1 MENETTFNNFL
12 CEGNFTHA
20 SLFTGIGG
28 FDLAAQWIG
37 WENVFQVEIDNYCR
51 RLLKQNF
58 PKTKQYGDIKEFDGT
73 QYKSKIAVLS
83 GGFPCQPFSVSGQRK
98 ADEDERFLWC
108 EMLRTIR
115 QIEPAFVVAEN
126 VTGLLTI
133 KKGILFEQVCAD
145 LEDSGYEVQPFV
157 IPACAK
163 DAPHKRERL
172 WFVAYSD
179 SFRCNYEQKKIRQS
193 LCDGKQNNT
202 IKEQGGGEQQRRA
215 IKSSSIHPDTQSR
228 RLEKRKAEAAIQ
240 YDAECGSMQGGELG
254 QQNAWHIEPSVGRVA
269 HGIPNRVDRIKG
281 LGNAI
286 VPQVAYEIFSSLDF
300 ILRDGM

>member
-1 MENETTFNNFL
+1 M
-12 CEGNFTHA
+12 THG
-20 SLFTGIGG
+20 SLFSGIGG
-28 FDLAAQWIG
+28 FDLAAQWLG
-37 WENVFQVEIDNYCR
+37 WKNLFQVEIDEYCNK
-51 RLLKQNF
+51 LLKQNF
-58 PKTKQYGDIKEFDGT
+58 PNTKQYGDIKEFDGT
-73 QYKSKIAVLS
+73 EWKRKVGVLS

-98 ADEDERFLWC
+98 ADEDERFLWS
-108 EMLRTIR
+108 EMLRAVR
-115 QIEPAFVVAEN
+115 QIEPPFVVAEN

-145 LEDSGYEVQPFV
+145 LENSGYEVQPFI

-179 SFRCNYEQKKIRQS
+179 SFRCNYEQEKIGQS
-193 LCDGKQNNT
+193 LCNGKQNNP
-202 IKEQGGGEQQRRA
+202 IEEQSREQQQCRFEQ
-215 IKSSSIHPDTQSR
+215 SSIIHSDTEGG
-228 RLEKRKAEAAIQ
+228 RLEKRKTETAIQ

-254 QQNAWHIEPSVGRVA
+254 RENSWHIEPSVGRVA

-300 ILRDGM
+300 IFREGRKKNNFIKKDD